1 MLPLILNSLLATAAA
16 DAALACP
23 PQSLEV
29 MVFNIEYGGDLID
42 FRKVV
47 EAIRAGGAPVVAIE
61 EAWAQMPRLANA
73 LGWPYYDKRTQLVS
87 RLPLVERRGEHA
99 AYTLVE
105 TSPGCAVAIVNV
117 HLPSDPYGPDR
128 VRAGAG
134 WAEVEALERKTRLA
148 SILGPLAEIRSVAAT
163 GMPVFLAGDF
173 NAPSFRDDGQP
184 WPVSQAV
191 EAAGL
196 RDSYRD
202 VHPDAKAL
210 PGFTWWAAR
219 PQVKGWNPD
228 PKDAQ
233 VRIDFLYSTAS
244 AKATTSRIIG
254 ERGSPGVAIGIEPW
268 PSDHR
273 AVVSKFDVTG
283 APLPALVAVPHDAVT
298 AGDELVVQFHAAGG
312 RRQRRAAAR
321 GWRAQGVVAWIAHGL
336 CEAGPRYA
344 SLPHRRCRP
353 WPLRSDARECRGRRD
368 LPHSVLDRA
377 ARREAADRDGSR
389 LLQGRRRD
397 HRGVATCA
405 RKSLGLGRGV
415 SGGDR
420 SEGRRS
426 WGLAPH
432 QGNRRRHCGPGRE
445 RRRRRLA
452 ADPGQV
458 RRPPAPRRRLR
469 EPGRSFLRGA
479 SMSDQRQAIVKL
491 AAQQWRLALRLTA
504 AMMAV
509 YFGFILLVAWA
520 KPLLGRL
527 LVPGLSLGTLLGALV
542 IVFAWLVIWIY
553 VSWANNHYDQTVA
566 SLRERR

>member
-16 DAALACP
+16 DASLACP

-128 VRAGAG
+128 MRAGAG

-196 RDSYRD
+196 RDSYRE
-202 VHPDAKAL
+202 VHPDPKAA

-233 VRIDFLYSTAS
+233 IRIDLIYSTGA
-244 AKATTSRIIG
+244 AKATASRIIG

-273 AVVSKFDVTG
+273 AVVSKFDITP
-283 APLPALVAVPHDAVT
+283 APLPALVAVAHQGVT
-298 AGDELVVQFHAAGG
+298 AGEELAVQFHAAVDGG
-312 RRQRRAAAR
+312 S
-321 GWRAQGVVAWIAHGL
+321 VVLLPVGG
-336 CEAGPRYA
+336 GPRA
-344 SLPHRRCRP
+344 SWL
-353 WPLRSDARECRGRRD
+353 
-368 LPHSVLDRA
+368 
-377 ARREAADRDGSR
+377 GSR
-389 LLQGRRRD
+389 
-397 HRGVATCA
+397 
-405 RKSLGLGRGV
+405 
-415 SGGDR
+415 
-420 SEGRRS
+420 
-426 WGLAPH
+426 
-432 QGNRRRHCGPGRE
+432 
-445 RRRRRLA
+445 
-452 ADPGQV
+452 
-458 RRPPAPRRRLR
+458 
-469 EPGRSFLRGA
+469 
-479 SMSDQRQAIVKL
+479 
-491 AAQQWRLALRLTA
+491 TA
-504 AMMAV
+504 
-509 YFGFILLVAWA
+509 FA
-520 KPLLGRL
+520 KPG
-527 LVPGLSLGTLLGALV
+527 LGTLRFPTGSVAPGPYEAALV
-542 IVFAWLVIWIY
+542 NAAGAVISRTPFWIEPRDARPQIGTDRASY
-553 VSWANNHYDQTVA
+553 KAGDAITVA
-566 SLRERR
+566 WRHAPGNRWDWVGVYPAGADPKGGDPGVWRHTKATIAGTAVLDANAEGAGWPLAPGRYDVQLLLDDAYESLAEASFEVLP

>member
-1 MLPLILNSLLATAAA
+1 MLPLILNSLLVTAAA
-16 DAALACP
+16 DASLACP

-29 MVFNIEYGGDLID
+29 MLFNIEYGGDLID

-128 VRAGAG
+128 MRAGAG

-196 RDSYRD
+196 RDSYRE
-202 VHPDAKAL
+202 VHPDPKAA

-233 VRIDFLYSTAS
+233 IRIDLLYSTGA
-244 AKATTSRIIG
+244 AKATASRIIG

-273 AVVSKFDVTG
+273 AVVSKFDITP
-283 APLPALVAVPHDAVT
+283 APLPALVAVAHQGVT
-298 AGDELVVQFHAAGG
+298 AGEELAVQFHAVVDGG
-312 RRQRRAAAR
+312 S
-321 GWRAQGVVAWIAHGL
+321 VVLLPVGG
-336 CEAGPRYA
+336 GPRT
-344 SLPHRRCRP
+344 SWL
-353 WPLRSDARECRGRRD
+353 
-368 LPHSVLDRA
+368 
-377 ARREAADRDGSR
+377 GSR
-389 LLQGRRRD
+389 
-397 HRGVATCA
+397 
-405 RKSLGLGRGV
+405 
-415 SGGDR
+415 
-420 SEGRRS
+420 
-426 WGLAPH
+426 
-432 QGNRRRHCGPGRE
+432 
-445 RRRRRLA
+445 
-452 ADPGQV
+452 
-458 RRPPAPRRRLR
+458 
-469 EPGRSFLRGA
+469 
-479 SMSDQRQAIVKL
+479 
-491 AAQQWRLALRLTA
+491 TA
-504 AMMAV
+504 
-509 YFGFILLVAWA
+509 FA
-520 KPLLGRL
+520 KPG
-527 LVPGLSLGTLLGALV
+527 LGTLRFPTGGVAPGPYEAALV
-542 IVFAWLVIWIY
+542 NAAGAVISRTPFWIEPRDARPQIGTDRASY
-553 VSWANNHYDQTVA
+553 KAGDAITVA
-566 SLRERR
+566 WRHAPGNRWDWVGVYPAGADPKGGDPGVWRHTKATIAGTAVLDANADGAGWPLAPGRYAVHLLLDDAYDSLAEASFEVLP